1 MKMVILITYSPYSN
15 KFENPL
21 RRRKGFFF
29 YVGNRLLFFEKL
41 NISHSVDIAVRGLYN
56 RWHRSIE
63 KQTQDIIHVS

>member
-1 MKMVILITYSPYSN
+1 MKMAILITYSPYSN

-56 RWHRSIE
+56 R
-63 KQTQDIIHVS
+63 

>member
-21 RRRKGFFF
+21 HHRKGFFF

-56 RWHRSIE
+56 R
-63 KQTQDIIHVS
+63 